1 MVLKTLNYLFYLA
14 FHHALVLNYY
24 NLLYDITKNLNIVDI
39 GLIKMNAN
47 TKLEIAVEIMA
58 AKIAK
63 TSREEQSEEKIEK
76 LLKEKTKMYQGDNEI
91 IEKIINVYGKY
102 LDFWLYL

>member
-1 MVLKTLNYLFYLA
+1 
-14 FHHALVLNYY
+14 
-24 NLLYDITKNLNIVDI
+24 
-39 GLIKMNAN
+39 MNAN

-91 IEKIINVYGKY
+91 IEKIINVYCKEVKGE
-102 LDFWLYL
+102 

>member
-1 MVLKTLNYLFYLA
+1 
-14 FHHALVLNYY
+14 
-24 NLLYDITKNLNIVDI
+24 
-39 GLIKMNAN
+39 MNAN

-63 TSREEQSEEKIEK
+63 TSREEQSEEKLKK

-91 IEKIINVYGKY
+91 IEKIINVYGKEVKGE
-102 LDFWLYL
+102 

>member
-1 MVLKTLNYLFYLA
+1 
-14 FHHALVLNYY
+14 
-24 NLLYDITKNLNIVDI
+24 
-39 GLIKMNAN
+39 MNAN

-91 IEKIINVYGKY
+91 IEKIINVYGKE
-102 LDFWLYL
+102 LKGE

>member
-1 MVLKTLNYLFYLA
+1 M
-14 FHHALVLNYY
+14 
-24 NLLYDITKNLNIVDI
+24 

-63 TSREEQSEEKIEK
+63 TSREENSEEKLEK
-76 LLKEKTKMYQGDNEI
+76 LLKEKTKMYQGDKEV
-91 IEKIINVYGKY
+91 IEKIINVYGKEVKGE
-102 LDFWLYL
+102 

>member
-1 MVLKTLNYLFYLA
+1 
-14 FHHALVLNYY
+14 
-24 NLLYDITKNLNIVDI
+24 
-39 GLIKMNAN
+39 MNAN

-63 TSREEQSEEKIEK
+63 TSREEQSEEKLEK

-91 IEKIINVYGKY
+91 IEKIINVYRKE
-102 LDFWLYL
+102 

>member
-1 MVLKTLNYLFYLA
+1 
-14 FHHALVLNYY
+14 
-24 NLLYDITKNLNIVDI
+24 
-39 GLIKMNAN
+39 MNAN

-76 LLKEKTKMYQGDNEI
+76 LLKEKIKMYQGDNEI
-91 IEKIINVYGKY
+91 IEKIINVYGKEVKGE
-102 LDFWLYL
+102 

>member
-1 MVLKTLNYLFYLA
+1 
-14 FHHALVLNYY
+14 
-24 NLLYDITKNLNIVDI
+24 
-39 GLIKMNAN
+39 MNAN

-63 TSREEQSEEKIEK
+63 TSREEQSEEKIKK

-91 IEKIINVYGKY
+91 IEKIINVYGKEVKGE
-102 LDFWLYL
+102 

>member
-1 MVLKTLNYLFYLA
+1 
-14 FHHALVLNYY
+14 
-24 NLLYDITKNLNIVDI
+24 
-39 GLIKMNAN
+39 MNAN

-63 TSREEQSEEKIEK
+63 TSREGQSEEKLEK

-91 IEKIINVYGKY
+91 IEKIINVYSKEVKGE
-102 LDFWLYL
+102 

>member
-1 MVLKTLNYLFYLA
+1 
-14 FHHALVLNYY
+14 
-24 NLLYDITKNLNIVDI
+24 
-39 GLIKMNAN
+39 MNAN

-91 IEKIINVYGKY
+91 IEKIINVYGKEIKGE
-102 LDFWLYL
+102 